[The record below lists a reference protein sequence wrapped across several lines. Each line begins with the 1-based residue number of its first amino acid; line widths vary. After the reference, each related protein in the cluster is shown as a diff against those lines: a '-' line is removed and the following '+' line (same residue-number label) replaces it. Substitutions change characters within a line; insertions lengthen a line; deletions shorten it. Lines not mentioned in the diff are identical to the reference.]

1 MRSSKVLKFV
11 SASVLIACC
20 LLPIAACAQTAQ
32 LRWDVQQDRPV
43 AHDVYVWQGETVDLM
58 PRLVQGTQPVAVTNA
73 PVEFRYREPSLATN
87 TYRTVAAM
95 ANTNSGV
102 IAVRWIPDYDT
113 GAVCYDYQV
122 IVGSNALN
130 PRAFGRITMRPT
142 IGWPA
147 STNAPPP
154 VTLYPTCDDL
164 QAISNALA
172 AAVQAAV
179 TNLNLY
185 AVPADGGK
193 HTLWI
198 KEQP

>member
-1 MRSSKVLKFV
+1 MRLSLTAYLF
-11 SASVLIACC
+11 LITC
-20 LLPIAACAQTAQ
+20 AAGQTAQ

-43 AHDVYVWQGETVDLM
+43 SHDVYIWQGETVDLM

-102 IAVRWIPDYDT
+102 LLVRWLPEYDA
-113 GAVCYDYQV
+113 GADWYDYQI
-122 IVGSNALN
+122 IVGSNAAN

-147 STNAPPP
+147 STNAPPAILQY
-154 VTLYPTCDDL
+154 VTAADL

-172 AAVQAAV
+172 EAVQAAV

>member
-1 MRSSKVLKFV
+1 MRLPLT
-11 SASVLIACC
+11 ASYLLLITGAV
-20 LLPIAACAQTAQ
+20 AQTAQ

-102 IAVRWIPDYDT
+102 IAVRWDPDYDT

-154 VTLYPTCDDL
+154 VTLYPTRDDL

-172 AAVQAAV
+172 EAVQAAV

-193 HTLWI
+193 HELWI
-198 KEQP
+198 KE

>member
-1 MRSSKVLKFV
+1 MRPSLTAYLF
-11 SASVLIACC
+11 LITC
-20 LLPIAACAQTAQ
+20 AAGQTAQ

-43 AHDVYVWQGETVDLM
+43 SHDVYIWQGETVDLM

-73 PVEFRYREPSLATN
+73 PVEFRYREAHLAAN
-87 TYRTVAAM
+87 QYRSVAVA

-102 IAVRWIPDYDT
+102 LLVRWLPEYDA
-113 GAVCYDYQV
+113 GADWYDYQI
-122 IVGSNALN
+122 IVGSNAAN

-147 STNAPPP
+147 STNAPPAILQYL
-154 VTLYPTCDDL
+154 TAADL
-164 QAISNALA
+164 QAASNALA
-172 AAVQAAV
+172 AALQAAV

-193 HTLWI
+193 HALWI
-198 KEQP
+198 KE